1 MLPKDLARGYVRKLI
16 FSIERK
22 KHPKE
27 RTGELCSHELDSVI
41 DDIKE
46 TIKPA
51 DANAAILSRLGQ
63 IDSTLQHVHA
73 HKEKF

>member
-27 RTGELCSHELDSVI
+27 RTGELCSHEVSDRPCSVRREGGKSLVI
-41 DDIKE
+41 GG
-46 TIKPA
+46 PSLV
-51 DANAAILSRLGQ
+51 ILEGKACNPL
-63 IDSTLQHVHA
+63 
-73 HKEKF
+73 